1 MDKESYRQIKFQ
13 NSAIYELDKEISQI
27 EKITINESLFHDKKS
42 LEAFKI
48 INEYL
53 KNKKNELKILSLVNR
68 DNKKEFI
75 NSCNH
80 EIGIK
85 DAARDDY
92 YCLICQLTLICGQD
106 KACKLLIDIS
116 KESCLTTLIDETF
129 EKVVYSDKDLVSTM
143 EKELQN
149 IQYEHE
155 VKIIRR

>member
-1 MDKESYRQIKFQ
+1 MDKELYKQIQSQ
-13 NSAIYELDKEISQI
+13 NTVIYELDKKISQI
-27 EKITINESLFHDKKS
+27 EKITIKESLFHDKKS
-42 LEAFKI
+42 LKAFKV

-53 KNKKNELKILSLVNR
+53 KNKKDELRNITLLNR
-68 DNKKEFI
+68 NDKKKFI

-85 DAARDDY
+85 DECRDDY
-92 YCLICQLTLICGQD
+92 YCLICQLPLICAQD
-106 KACKLLIDIS
+106 KACKLLIDTS
-116 KESCLTTLIDETF
+116 KDYRVSPIIEETF
-129 EKVVYSDKDLVSTM
+129 NKILYSDKDLVSTM

>member
-1 MDKESYRQIKFQ
+1 MDKELYKKIKNQ
-13 NSAIYELDKEISQI
+13 NTIIYELDKEISQI
-27 EKITINESLFHDKKS
+27 EKITTKESLFQDKKS
-42 LEAFKI
+42 LEAFET

-53 KNKKNELKILSLVNR
+53 KNKKNELINISLLNR
-68 DNKKEFI
+68 NYKKEFI

-92 YCLICQLTLICGQD
+92 YCLICQLSLICGQD
-106 KACKLLIDIS
+106 KGCKLLIDIS
-116 KESCLTTLIDETF
+116 KDYNLSTLIDDTF
-129 EKVVYSDKDLVSTM
+129 NKVVYSDKDLISTM

>member
-13 NSAIYELDKEISQI
+13 NSAIYKLDKEISQI

-53 KNKKNELKILSLVNR
+53 NNKKNELKILSLVNK

-85 DAARDDY
+85 DASRDDY

-106 KACKLLIDIS
+106 KGCKLLIDIS
-116 KESCLTTLIDETF
+116 KESCLSTLIDETF
-129 EKVVYSDKDLVSTM
+129 ENVVYSDKDLVSTM